1 MSDDLIE
8 EKFKV
13 HDEKIDNH
21 EDRITNLE
29 KTYIIMAKMETT
41 LKNVQTDISDMK
53 NKIGKV
59 YNVIIENMTD
69 DGKYFIGRSYMDVPS
84 EDGVIYVDYDE
95 NIVINEYV
103 NVKIYDS
110 TE

>member
-13 HDEKIDNH
+13 QEEKIVNH

-41 LKNVQTDISDMK
+41 LKNVETDINDMK
-53 NKIGKV
+53 NKLNKGTEEKAFKWDKLI
-59 YNVIIENMTD
+59 
-69 DGKYFIGRSYMDVPS
+69 
-84 EDGVIYVDYDE
+84 DYLFYA
-95 NIVINEYV
+95 ILAYCLYKLGI
-103 NVKIYDS
+103 KK
-110 TE
+110 

>member
-13 HDEKIDNH
+13 QEEKIVNH

-53 NKIGKV
+53 
-59 YNVIIENMTD
+59 
-69 DGKYFIGRSYMDVPS
+69 
-84 EDGVIYVDYDE
+84 
-95 NIVINEYV
+95 
-103 NVKIYDS
+103 VKIS
-110 TE
+110 KNTEDKAFKWDKLIDYLFYAILAYCLYKLGIKK

>member
-13 HDEKIDNH
+13 QEEKIVNH

-41 LKNVQTDISDMK
+41 LKNVQNDISDMK
-53 NKIGKV
+53 
-59 YNVIIENMTD
+59 
-69 DGKYFIGRSYMDVPS
+69 
-84 EDGVIYVDYDE
+84 
-95 NIVINEYV
+95 
-103 NVKIYDS
+103 VKIS
-110 TE
+110 KNTEDKAFKWDKLIDYLFYAILAYCLYKLGIKK

>member
-13 HDEKIDNH
+13 QEEKIVNH

-53 NKIGKV
+53 DKINKTTEEKAFKWDKLI
-59 YNVIIENMTD
+59 
-69 DGKYFIGRSYMDVPS
+69 
-84 EDGVIYVDYDE
+84 DYLFYA
-95 NIVINEYV
+95 ILAYCLYKLGI
-103 NVKIYDS
+103 KK
-110 TE
+110 

>member
-13 HDEKIDNH
+13 QEEKIVNH

-53 NKIGKV
+53 GKISK
-59 YNVIIENMTD
+59 NT
-69 DGKYFIGRSYMDVPS
+69 
-84 EDGVIYVDYDE
+84 EDKAFKWDKLIDYLFYA
-95 NIVINEYV
+95 ILAYCLYKLGI
-103 NVKIYDS
+103 KK
-110 TE
+110 

>member
-13 HDEKIDNH
+13 QEEKIVNH

-53 NKIGKV
+53 NKIGK
-59 YNVIIENMTD
+59 NT
-69 DGKYFIGRSYMDVPS
+69 
-84 EDGVIYVDYDE
+84 EDKAFKWDKLIDYLFYA
-95 NIVINEYV
+95 ILAYCLYKLGI
-103 NVKIYDS
+103 KK
-110 TE
+110 

>member
-13 HDEKIDNH
+13 QEEKIVNH

-53 NKIGKV
+53 DKISK
-59 YNVIIENMTD
+59 NTEEKAFKWDKLI
-69 DGKYFIGRSYMDVPS
+69 
-84 EDGVIYVDYDE
+84 DYLFYA
-95 NIVINEYV
+95 ILAYCLYKLGI
-103 NVKIYDS
+103 KK
-110 TE
+110 

>member
-13 HDEKIDNH
+13 HEDKIVNH

-29 KTYIIMAKMETT
+29 KKMETT

-53 NKIGKV
+53 DKMNK
-59 YNVIIENMTD
+59 
-69 DGKYFIGRSYMDVPS
+69 
-84 EDGVIYVDYDE
+84 
-95 NIVINEYV
+95 
-103 NVKIYDS
+103 S
-110 TE
+110 TEDKAFKWDKLIDYLFYAILAYCLYKLGIKK